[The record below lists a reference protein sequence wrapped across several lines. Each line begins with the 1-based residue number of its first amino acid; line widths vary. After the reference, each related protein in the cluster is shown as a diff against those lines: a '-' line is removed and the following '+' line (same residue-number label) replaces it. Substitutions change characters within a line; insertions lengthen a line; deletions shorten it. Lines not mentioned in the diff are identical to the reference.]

1 MRRLI
6 QKIRFEEKASVIV
19 ITGLL
24 LAILIGFLGLAVD
37 SSYAFYVRTKMQAAA
52 DAAALGSAGSLARG
66 ESINSALG
74 VAASLATSNGYTS
87 GVADTSIVTSI
98 PPGPNPDGSIP
109 SFANNMSYSR
119 VKITQNAPLFFAPVL
134 GIAKTWPVS
143 ANAVAGVKNTP
154 DCLVTV
160 SGFTINGT
168 NTATLNNCSAAI
180 GGDLRATNSSK
191 IAINGSGE
199 IDVYNNGTINCLS
212 CSPTPTRKTG
222 SAPALPT
229 LSIPSGLSV
238 VTDTTCSNGTCQP
251 GIYNSKLDLGN
262 NKKINNFT
270 FASGF
275 YVFKGGISTGTKT
288 VTSAPGGV
296 TLYVS
301 ANQPIDLSGT
311 LTLSAQTPS
320 GCTAG
325 SGILVYQE
333 PSNPLPSMALAGSK
347 DQLNFTGIVSLPY
360 TNITISGTPSNFS
373 LSGSLIARS
382 LDLNGNMNPSV
393 SSNPCNNFVSNTRV
407 VLFE

>member
-1 MRRLI
+1 M
-6 QKIRFEEKASVIV
+6 
-19 ITGLL
+19 ITALLMSIIIGLM
-24 LAILIGFLGLAVD
+24 GLAVD
-37 SSYAFYVRTKMQAAA
+37 VSYALYNRTKMQAAA
-52 DAAALGSAGSLARG
+52 DAAALGAAGSLVRG
-66 ESINSALG
+66 GTINSALG
-74 VAASLATSNGYTS
+74 VAVSLATSNGYTS
-87 GVADTSIVTSI
+87 GVAGATVIASI
-98 PPGPNPDGSIP
+98 PPGANPDGSIP
-109 SFANNMSYSR
+109 SFVNNASYSR
-119 VKITQNAPLFFAPVL
+119 VKITQNTPLFFAPVL

-180 GGDLRATNSSK
+180 GGNLRATNKAK
-191 IAINGSGE
+191 IAINGTGN
-199 IDVYNNGTINCLS
+199 IDVYNNGTINCPS

-238 VTDTTCSNGTCQP
+238 ITDTTCATRTCRP
-251 GIYNSKLDLGN
+251 GIYNSQLTLSKGASY
-262 NKKINNFT
+262 T

-275 YVFKGGISTGTKT
+275 YVFNRGISTNSAT

-311 LTLSAQTPS
+311 LTMSAQTPS
-320 GCTAG
+320 GCTSG
-325 SGILVYQE
+325 SGILIYQA
-333 PSNPLPSMALAGSK
+333 PSNASSMSLAGSK

-360 TNITISGTPSNFS
+360 TNITISGSSSNFS

-393 SSNPCNNFVSNTRV
+393 SSNPCNNFVSAGGSS
-407 VLFE
+407 LYQ